1 MKPKKYQLLIR
12 DVPADLYDW
21 VQNERHRRQLSQKD
35 LVLHILEA
43 ASCEYQY
50 GLFDEIPAFYEN
62 RPPIVQGLP
71 FKFIDLFAGI
81 GGFRIGLEKAGGTCV
96 FTSEWD
102 THAQTTYTRWFG
114 DKPFGD
120 ITQIEPAEIPNHD
133 VLAAGFPCQP
143 FSIAGVSKKQ
153 SLGREH
159 GFKDV
164 TQGTLFFHIANI
176 LEAKRPPIALLENVK
191 NLMSHDKGKTW
202 NVIKST
208 LENLGYKV
216 FAKII
221 NAKYWVP
228 QNRERIFIVAFDT
241 AHFGTDVVFD
251 FPEEPDFGPPLRS
264 ILQPE
269 VEQRYTLS
277 DHLWNYLQRYA
288 EKHKAAGNGFGFGLA
303 DFDSHTRTLSA
314 RYYKDGSEILIP
326 QPGKNPRRLTPRE
339 CARLMGYDDS
349 LPIVV
354 SDTQAYR
361 QFGNS
366 LCPLIAEE
374 IGMKLVKTIA
384 LHILGDNN
392 CLLKG
397 NPTPQPYATM

>member
-12 DVPADLYDW
+12 DVPEELYDW
-21 VQNERHRRQLSQKD
+21 VQKERHRRQLSQKD
-35 LVLHILEA
+35 LVLMVLEA

-50 GLFDEIPAFYEN
+50 SLFDEIPAFYDSLT
-62 RPPIVQGLP
+62 PTTQGLP

-81 GGFRIGLEKAGGTCV
+81 GGFRIGLEKSGGTCV

-102 THAQTTYTRWFG
+102 QHAQQTYTRWFG

-120 ITQIEPAEIPNHD
+120 ITQINPTEIPDHD
-133 VLAAGFPCQP
+133 ILAAGFPCQP
-143 FSIAGVSKKQ
+143 FSIAGVSKKR

-159 GFKDV
+159 GFKDA

-176 LEAKRPPIALLENVK
+176 LEAKRPPVALLENVK
-191 NLMSHDKGKTW
+191 NLMSHDKGRTW
-202 NVIKST
+202 AVIKST

-216 FAKII
+216 FAKIL

-228 QNRERIFIVAFDT
+228 QNRERIFIVAFDI
-241 AHFGTDVVFD
+241 AHFGPGVEFE
-251 FPEEPDFGPPLRS
+251 FPKEPAIAPRLRD
-264 ILQPE
+264 ILEPE
-269 VEQRYTLS
+269 VAEKYTLS
-277 DHLWNYLQRYA
+277 EHLWKYLQNYA

-303 DFDSHTRTLSA
+303 DLDGHTRTLSA

-326 QPGKNPRRLTPRE
+326 QKGKNPRKLTPRE

-374 IGMKLVKTIA
+374 IGSKIVFTIA
-384 LHILGDNN
+384 KHIIKSDHS
-392 CLLKG
+392 LLKG
-397 NPTPQPYATM
+397 YSASKPYAAV